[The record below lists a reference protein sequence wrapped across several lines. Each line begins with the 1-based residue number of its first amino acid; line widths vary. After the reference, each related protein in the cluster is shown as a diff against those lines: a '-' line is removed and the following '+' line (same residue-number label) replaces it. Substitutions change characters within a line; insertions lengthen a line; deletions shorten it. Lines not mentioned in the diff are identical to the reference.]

1 MKNTYKLL
9 LLFIFFNSILFAQN
23 TYFVIKNGSGD
34 FRTISE
40 INSAKLNSGDVVSFK
55 SGESFS
61 DEVLVCQKGITY
73 NTYGGS
79 AKAIIGNSSTNS
91 FSETIKIDNEGVNL
105 ENLKIYGYSNASYV
119 ISFSKGNWSLKYCD
133 IIGGKNAHAVKT
145 IGINQSKTGY
155 NICENVTIEHNIIRD
170 FRTGIVIS
178 HPRNVSIGYNEA
190 FNFWEEDGGSNQGG
204 AFLRYRTKSDLSVHA
219 DTYDAE
225 YTLRIHHNN
234 IYNFEMMAFNEGV
247 SRTLYE
253 YNEIHHNLDERIY
266 RGGVKHGTIGK
277 IYDRADFKTGQ
288 LGSIFRYNY
297 VHDLDR
303 RGEAGYIYG
312 EQTVEQI
319 RAETFTVISSTNDWH
334 KPIYLGSGNK
344 KYSPHYGDD
353 ADEWP
358 DPIISGQGYSN
369 MWIHNNIFANVD
381 NVIFNRNRTETADG
395 ELDVFENGYLS
406 YFINNTV
413 FNNRGSYTTPSDGM
427 VGSQSTAQSPSVVVN
442 NIFNFI
448 QSETRTAGR
457 FKEEK
462 LYLDYNLYT
471 NQDSIVTS
479 TSSVGANRAAY
490 VDKGNLASGKGQ
502 QYLAN
507 PGWIDASSTFYASNI
522 GVNGVYLP
530 DIRISSSRGSAHSK
544 GLDYDLIGD
553 TYTVLGQKH
562 RKGQD
567 PTGRSFAYD
576 ILGNLRTTNDIG
588 ALGSGVDVTL
598 LIVQL
603 ESAYQNENMKTNLSS
618 SKIFPMVQP
627 YNLAPWNYKG
637 NEIISV
643 IKDNYVDWILIE
655 LRENINDV
663 RYRKAA
669 ILNKFGK
676 VLNPDGSDFYF
687 QNINSANY
695 YLVVKHRNH
704 LSIMSNDKI
713 LIRNGETINYDFSL
727 SATKTFG
734 EASQVLLS
742 NNKYG
747 MISGDADGN
756 GKINNL
762 DYGEIANNIFLSGYL
777 RGDLDMNGTINVLD
791 YSKIYANIL
800 KKSYVP

>member
-40 INSAKLNSGDVVSFK
+40 INSAKLNPGDVVSFR
-55 SGESFS
+55 SGENFS

-79 AKAIIGNSSTNS
+79 AKAIIGNSTTNS
-91 FSETIKIDNEGVNL
+91 FSETIKIDNEAVNL
-105 ENLKIYGYSNASYV
+105 ENLKIHGYSNASCV

-133 IIGGKNAHAVKT
+133 IIGGKNAHTVKT
-145 IGINQSKTGY
+145 IGIYQSKAGY

-170 FRTGIVIS
+170 FRTGIYLS
-178 HPRNVSIGYNEA
+178 HPYNVSIGYNEA
-190 FNFWEEDGGSNQGG
+190 FNFWEEAGGSNDGG
-204 AFLRYRTKSDLSVHA
+204 TFLRYRSKSDLQDIE

-234 IYNFEMMAFNEGV
+234 IYNFEMMVFNEGV

-277 IYDRADFKTGQ
+277 IYDKGTFETGQ

-297 VHDLDR
+297 VHDLKR
-303 RGEAGYIYG
+303 KGQAGYTYG
-312 EQTVEQI
+312 EQTPAMVRSQ
-319 RAETFTVISSTNDWH
+319 TYTTVSTNNGRDNA
-334 KPIYLGSGNK
+334 IYLGSGNN
-344 KYSPHYGDD
+344 KYAPHYGDEEGENP
-353 ADEWP
+353 A
-358 DPIISGQGYSN
+358 PIIGGQGYSN
-369 MWIHNNIFANVD
+369 MWIHNNIFANLD
-381 NVIFNRNRTETADG
+381 NVIFNRNRTLTADG
-395 ELDVFENGYLS
+395 KLDVFEDGYSS
-406 YFINNTV
+406 YFINNTI
-413 FNNRGSYTTPSDGM
+413 FNNRGSYTTLSDGM
-427 VGSQSTAQSPSVVVN
+427 IGSQSTAQSPSVVVN

-448 QSETRTAGR
+448 QSEARTTGR

-471 NQDSIVTS
+471 HQDSIVTS
-479 TSSVGANRAAY
+479 ASSVGANRAAY

-507 PGWIDASSTFYASNI
+507 PGWVNKSSTFYASNI
-522 GVNGVYLP
+522 GVSGVYLP
-530 DIRISSSRGSAHSK
+530 DIRLFSSGNAHNRGM
-544 GLDYDLIGD
+544 DYDLIGD
-553 TYTVLGQKH
+553 TYKVLGQKH
-562 RKGQD
+562 SKGQD

-576 ILGNLRTTNDIG
+576 ILGTLRTTNDIG
-588 ALGSGVDVTL
+588 ALGSGGDVSL
-598 LIVQL
+598 FIVQL
-603 ESAYQNENMKTNLSS
+603 ESVYQNENMKTNLSS
-618 SKIFPMVQP
+618 SKILPMVQP
-627 YNLAPWNYKG
+627 YDLAPWNYRG

-643 IKDNYVDWILIE
+643 IKDDYVDWILIE

-663 RYRKAA
+663 RYTKAA

-687 QNINSANY
+687 QNINTANY

-704 LSIMSNDKI
+704 LNIMSNDKI

-727 SATKTFG
+727 SAAKAFG